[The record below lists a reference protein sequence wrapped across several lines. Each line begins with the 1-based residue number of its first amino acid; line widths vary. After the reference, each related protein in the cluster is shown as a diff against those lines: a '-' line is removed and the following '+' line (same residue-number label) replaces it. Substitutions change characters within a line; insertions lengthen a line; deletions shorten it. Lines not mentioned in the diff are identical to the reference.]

1 RTALRPF
8 QLSIAS
14 LTQLSQLNGQ
24 NYRKARKSRPLIQRS
39 PLRRPAGTGS
49 DSAAG
54 GCNPG
59 WRLRWQ
65 GEVQLRHEHLLLH
78 WQLGVAGQHQ
88 RATVGG
94 RETDVEHPDRGHL
107 MEHGR
112 RGEPRRQS
120 LEAGTERDV
129 ETIGHE
135 GDEDVSL
142 NSMFQLV
149 MDGAEREIVFESL
162 KGSLH
167 FDELDI
173 ELPEFGRVAIH

>member
-1 RTALRPF
+1 GGGFDSTPEELYFELVKNAHEHGYGV
-8 QLSIAS
+8 

-65 GEVQLRHEHLLLH
+65 GEVQLPHEHLLLH

-94 RETDVEHPDRGHL
+94 RETDVEHLDRGHL
-107 MEHGR
+107 IEHG
-112 RGEPRRQS
+112 PRR
-120 LEAGTERDV
+120 
-129 ETIGHE
+129 
-135 GDEDVSL
+135 
-142 NSMFQLV
+142 
-149 MDGAEREIVFESL
+149 
-162 KGSLH
+162 
-167 FDELDI
+167 
-173 ELPEFGRVAIH
+173 

>member
-1 RTALRPF
+1 RAQATGPGTAL
-8 QLSIAS
+8 A
-14 LTQLSQLNGQ
+14 QLSQLNGQ

-65 GEVQLRHEHLLLH
+65 GEVQLPHEHLLLH

-94 RETDVEHPDRGHL
+94 RETDVEHLDRAPLISPTPPPSSPPPSPHPSTNPHL
-107 MEHGR
+107 
-112 RGEPRRQS
+112 
-120 LEAGTERDV
+120 
-129 ETIGHE
+129 
-135 GDEDVSL
+135 
-142 NSMFQLV
+142 
-149 MDGAEREIVFESL
+149 
-162 KGSLH
+162 
-167 FDELDI
+167 
-173 ELPEFGRVAIH
+173 